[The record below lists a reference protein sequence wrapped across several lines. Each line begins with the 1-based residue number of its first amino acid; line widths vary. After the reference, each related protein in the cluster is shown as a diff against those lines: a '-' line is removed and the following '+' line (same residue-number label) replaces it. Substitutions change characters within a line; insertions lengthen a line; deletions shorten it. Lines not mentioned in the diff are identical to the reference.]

1 MNFFVYLNIFCFYD
15 KKQKNISFD
24 KVYCKYKI
32 DIAWGLYYNH
42 IEDWTLSN
50 LMQVDKKYI

>member
-32 DIAWGLYYNH
+32 DIPSGIVLELYCKM
-42 IEDWTLSN
+42 DT
-50 LMQVDKKYI
+50 